1 MKIAV
6 IKTGGKQYLVKE
18 KDTLRIEKLKD
29 VEAKAAVEFETMLV
43 ADGDNLEIGTPVLST
58 KVKATVNALGKTSKV
73 IGIKYKPK
81 TRQHKKFGHRQEF
94 AEVTIKS
101 I

>member
-18 KDTLRIEKLKD
+18 KDKVKVEKLAIEPGK
-29 VEAKAAVEFETMLV
+29 KATFDTLLV
-43 ADGDNLEIGTPVLST
+43 ADGDKVEIGAPVVKGSVEGVVVRNGRGK
-58 KVKATVNALGKTSKV
+58 KVTGV
-73 IGIKYKPK
+73 KYKPK
-81 TRQHKKFGHRQEF
+81 TRQAKGFGHRQHYS
-94 AEVTIKS
+94 EVEISK

>member
-18 KDTLRIEKLKD
+18 KDKIKVEKIRTAVGAEADLD
-29 VEAKAAVEFETMLV
+29 VLLL
-43 ADGDNLEIGTPVLST
+43 ADGDNLQLGNPFLEQKA
-58 KVKATVNALGKTSKV
+58 KVKIVGEGRTKKV
-73 IGIKYKPK
+73 TGVKYKPK
-81 TRQHKKFGHRQEF
+81 TRQAKKFGHRQRLT
-94 AEVTIKS
+94 EVEIVK